1 MKKIFMLLAV
11 AGMFGMTSCGGDVCD
26 CLNKAIEAD
35 DEAAGKACF
44 DEGTSEED
52 MMAKATECAEAAA
65 KEGEGE
71 GEGDAH

>member
-11 AGMFGMTSCGGDVCD
+11 AGIMSSCGGDVCG
-26 CLNKAIEAD
+26 CLTDAKDA
-35 DEAAGKACF
+35 EAAKACF

-52 MMAKATECAEAAA
+52 MMAKAAECAEAAA
-65 KEGEGE
+65 KGEEGE